1 MLKAGRSAIK
11 LIDRIH
17 CCWNAIYESLHFEL
31 EVTTDDLFTSGKC
44 ELSLD
49 EIDVT
54 GRIRRQII
62 IRSMKYP
69 EKLSE

>member
-1 MLKAGRSAIK
+1 MNRCILS
-11 LIDRIH
+11 
-17 CCWNAIYESLHFEL
+17 WN
-31 EVTTDDLFTSGKC
+31 VTTDDLFTSGKC

-62 IRSMKYP
+62 MRSMKYP
-69 EKLSE
+69 EKLSEWLC